1 MKTHRTIAGWLILLP
16 LLLLALPAAC
26 HNLLLLK
33 AFRFRFRLFSWKT
46 LNLPIQ

>member
-33 AFRFRFRLFSWKT
+33 AFRFHLFSWKT
-46 LNLPIQ
+46 RNLPIQ